1 MKTAESPTTT
11 SECSLPD
18 QRVSR
23 QPSGTRS
30 LNFQQIRDDRSA
42 TWNAALDATVEVTK
56 GGRPDLFLVSVDD
69 DCPANCSLAEHPN
82 GTHAGWCSCEVFQAT
97 TVCPHLC
104 VLRQYAALNKLDLPE
119 RTSDS

>member
-11 SECSLPD
+11 SECSLTD

-23 QPSGTRS
+23 QPSGTRD
-30 LNFQQIRDDRSA
+30 LDFQQIRDDRSA
-42 TWNAALDATVEVTK
+42 TWNAALDAAVDVTD
-56 GGRPDLFLVSVDD
+56 GGRPDLFLVSVDN

-82 GTHAGWCSCEVFQAT
+82 GTHAGWCSCDVFQAT

-104 VLRQYAALNKLDLPE
+104 VLRQHAALNELNLPRKE
-119 RTSDS
+119 